1 VGAEANPLRSHVKT
15 PPPPAVRPIKPHH
28 WRVAA
33 GSHLV
38 RIYDPRP
45 GSAPDSFRYNGPRAR
60 FDHHRAPTPDAP
72 ADDSQRG
79 IWYGVPATTHDS
91 IRACVLEVFGDTPGI
106 DLSRHLAHVDVRA
119 ELRLLD
125 LRGAAAWDAGVA
137 PQVTATDFPSLS
149 QAWSR
154 YFYDN
159 VAVYD
164 EIDGLIYH
172 GAICGTDSVAL
183 YERAAPKLG
192 CTSPADYPLNQQPLF
207 DEILRI
213 SRDTGLPLL

>member
-1 VGAEANPLRSHVKT
+1 
-15 PPPPAVRPIKPHH
+15 
-28 WRVAA
+28 VAA

-38 RIYDPRP
+38 RIYDAARP
-45 GSAPDSFRYNGPRAR
+45 GAAPDSFRFNGPRAR

-72 ADDSQRG
+72 ADDPPRG
-79 IWYGVPATTHDS
+79 IWYGAPAATPDS
-91 IRACVLEVFGDTPGI
+91 IRACVLEVFGDSPGI
-106 DLSRHLAHVDVRA
+106 DVSRHLAHVDVKA

-125 LRGAAAWDAGVA
+125 LRGKAAWDAGVA

-159 VAVYD
+159 VGLYE
-164 EIDGLIYH
+164 EIDGLMYH
-172 GAICGTDSVAL
+172 GAISGTDSVAL

-192 CTSPADYPLNQQPLF
+192 CTLPADFPLNQQPLL

-213 SRDTGLPLL
+213 AHDNGLKLL